1 MLTVLSG
8 CPVTVALISVAKFFT
23 TISVSDNAQLTALKH
38 KTHNGTET
46 QDKIDGT
53 ETRGIIAPKH
63 KTRST
68 KDMKDMIDDTETRGT

>member
-38 KTHNGTET
+38 KTRSTVLKHGH
-46 QDKIDGT
+46 IM
-53 ETRGIIAPKH
+53 AAKH

-68 KDMKDMIDDTETRGT
+68 VLKHKSH